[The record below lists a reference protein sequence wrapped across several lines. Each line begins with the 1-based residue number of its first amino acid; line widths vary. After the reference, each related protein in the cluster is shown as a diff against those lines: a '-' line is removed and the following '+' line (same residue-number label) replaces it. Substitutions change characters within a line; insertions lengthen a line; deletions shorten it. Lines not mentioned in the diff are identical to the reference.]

1 MAAFA
6 SNSVTNVYSLNTV
19 NFLVNAV
26 AVSTSTVTNI
36 FNSGNSQVIFNA
48 GPVASIWFQ
57 ETPEPIN
64 QRTIWG

>member
-6 SNSVTNVYSLNTV
+6 SNSITNVYSLNTV
-19 NFLVNAV
+19 NFLANAQEV
-26 AVSTSTVTNI
+26 GSTVTNI
-36 FNSGNSQVIFNA
+36 FNSSSTQVIFT
-48 GPVASIWFQ
+48 VQDMQIWYQ